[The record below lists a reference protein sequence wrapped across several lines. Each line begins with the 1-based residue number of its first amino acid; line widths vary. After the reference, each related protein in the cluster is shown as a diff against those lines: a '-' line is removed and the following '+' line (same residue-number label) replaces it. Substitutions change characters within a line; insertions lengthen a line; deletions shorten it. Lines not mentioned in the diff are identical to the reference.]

1 VLSPEDL
8 QSGSWLPPDPQV
20 PTDPFAVP
28 NAGATPPTS
37 TADSGTAQPTL
48 TGLAA
53 LTPETRPIA
62 QLWNAYIIAEGP
74 GGLLII
80 DQHLA
85 HERIL
90 YERLLGAGEAQP
102 TARSLAN
109 PATLQLSHGEA
120 LRIDAMLAQLANVG
134 FALEPF
140 GRDAFVLR
148 AVPECLQ
155 PGSELST
162 LREVINELIGRS
174 ESEASAA
181 GAVERVAAATACR
194 AAVKKGS
201 RLGFEELKRLLQDL
215 AKTTNSAYC
224 PHNCP
229 ISVEL
234 SYADLLRKFKRT

>member
-1 VLSPEDL
+1 LS
-8 QSGSWLPPDPQV
+8 
-20 PTDPFAVP
+20 
-28 NAGATPPTS
+28 
-37 TADSGTAQPTL
+37 
-48 TGLAA
+48 GLAA

-74 GGLLII
+74 AGLLII

-90 YERLLGAGEAQP
+90 YERLLGAGEGERAS
-102 TARSLAN
+102 RSLST
-109 PATLQLSHGEA
+109 PATLQLTHTEA
-120 LRIDAMLAQLANVG
+120 LRIDALLPQLASVG
-134 FALEPF
+134 FTLEPF

-155 PGSELST
+155 PGSELAT
-162 LREVINELIGRS
+162 LREVINELVGRS
-174 ESEASAA
+174 DSDASAA

-194 AAVKKGS
+194 AAVKKGA

-215 AKTTNSAYC
+215 ATTTNSAYC

-229 ISVEL
+229 ISIEL